1 MSIRD
6 NLTQRAK
13 LLISCEDA
21 KQKAM
26 TLELCKRD
34 ICFFFDNFLFT
45 DRNAGFF
52 DEIKSYEVPF
62 ELFPFQREFVVDVWE
77 AILEWQKPISK
88 REKPTNVFIEK
99 SRQMGL

>member
-1 MSIRD
+1 
-6 NLTQRAK
+6 
-13 LLISCEDA
+13 
-21 KQKAM
+21 M

-77 AILEWQKPISK
+77 AILE
-88 REKPTNVFIEK
+88 
-99 SRQMGL
+99 